1 MGRWEPDAV
10 GRLRAAALDLFVERG
25 YEGTTVADIA
35 ERAGLTARTF
45 FRHYADKREVLF
57 QGAELLQRAMS
68 DAVRDAPA
76 ATPALGAIA
85 AALHAAAAF
94 FGDIRAFARRRRDV
108 IAASAELRER
118 ELIKQASLSAAL
130 ADALVARGVDAGD
143 ARLAAETATL
153 VFRAAFA
160 QWLEADETRGFGAIA
175 DELLQR
181 LGALHRPPPGH

>member
-25 YEGTTVADIA
+25 YDATTVADIA

-45 FRHYADKREVLF
+45 FRHFADKREVLF
-57 QGAELLQRAMS
+57 HGAELLQRAMV
-68 DAVRDAPA
+68 DAVREAPP

-94 FGDIRAFARRRRDV
+94 FGDIRAYARRRREV

-130 ADALVARGVDAGD
+130 ADALVARGVAATD

-153 VFRAAFA
+153 VFRVAFER
-160 QWLEADETRGFGAIA
+160 WLEADETRSFGAIA
-175 DELLQR
+175 DELLHG
-181 LGALHRPPPGH
+181 LGALHRPPRAD